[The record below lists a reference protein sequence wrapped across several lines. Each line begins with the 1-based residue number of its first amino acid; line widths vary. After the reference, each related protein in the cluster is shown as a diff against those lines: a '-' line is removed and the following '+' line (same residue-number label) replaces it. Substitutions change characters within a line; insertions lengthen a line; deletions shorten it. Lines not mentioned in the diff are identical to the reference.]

1 MRTDAHG
8 SGLGSRTPSHSR
20 LGAGET
26 IIVYRVIA
34 FRGRMGPFFVSDW
47 EEAGSVRSHDASQH
61 VKREK
66 DEENE
71 RNPRKEPTD
80 VDWFF

>member
-1 MRTDAHG
+1 
-8 SGLGSRTPSHSR
+8 
-20 LGAGET
+20 
-26 IIVYRVIA
+26 
-34 FRGRMGPFFVSDW
+34 MGPFFVSDW